1 MHRIF
6 TLPPLLSNII
16 KNQREMSAIAEESLV
31 HLSSIE
37 DSVSLLDAELAS
49 ADFEDVEEDQDTDL
63 KREPAPISECK
74 DHVLFG
80 RLCLECHMLIND
92 DGAAVRYIHKNLP
105 LASNEMDRL
114 RDENSKELLRDRKLS
129 LVLDLDHTLLNSTD
143 LSDITSEETYLN
155 CERDVLP
162 EYLKSSLFRV
172 DTMKMLTKLRPYV
185 NTFLKEASKL
195 YELHIYTMGDRS
207 YALEM
212 AKLLDPENIYF
223 NSRIISRDDSTR
235 MLEKGLDVVL
245 GKENA
250 IVILDDKESVWR
262 KKDKDNVIVI
272 ERYDFFASSCNQ
284 FGHDHKSHSQLK
296 SDESESEGALATSLK
311 ILQQIHTLFFDL
323 GHKDSLED
331 RDLRKVLKS
340 VRKEVIKGCKV
351 VFSDEISSYSLQF
364 RKMAEELGAELCDET
379 EACVTHV
386 VSIDLRDDKSI
397 WAMKEKKFLVTP
409 NWIRVSYHMCR
420 KQPEENFPVR
430 PPTKNFL
437 VLNKEASFMNR
448 LHQLM

>member
-1 MHRIF
+1 
-6 TLPPLLSNII
+6 
-16 KNQREMSAIAEESLV
+16 
-31 HLSSIE
+31 
-37 DSVSLLDAELAS
+37 
-49 ADFEDVEEDQDTDL
+49 
-63 KREPAPISECK
+63 
-74 DHVLFG
+74 
-80 RLCLECHMLIND
+80 
-92 DGAAVRYIHKNLP
+92 
-105 LASNEMDRL
+105 MDRL
-114 RDENSKELLRDRKLS
+114 RDENSKRLLRNRNLS
-129 LVLDLDHTLLNSTD
+129 LVLDLDHTLLNSAD

-195 YELHIYTMGDRS
+195 FELHIYTMGDRS

-235 MLEKGLDVVL
+235 MFEKSLDVVL

-250 IVILDDKESVWR
+250 TVILDDSESVFFFTNLFNFQFQVWC
-262 KKDKDNVIVI
+262 KEHKENLIVI
-272 ERYDFFASSCNQ
+272 ERYHFFAYSCKQ
-284 FGHDHKSHSQLK
+284 FGDDHKSHSQLK
-296 SDESESEGALATSLK
+296 SDENESEGALANSLK
-311 ILQQIHTLFFDL
+311 ILQQIHTMFFDM

-340 VRKEVIKGCKV
+340 VRKEVLKGCKV
-351 VFSDEISSYSLQF
+351 VFCDEISSYSLEF
-364 RKMAEELGAELCDET
+364 RKTAEELGAELCDET

-409 NWIRVSYHMCR
+409 NWIRVSNHMCR
-420 KQPEENFPVR
+420 KQLEENFSV
-430 PPTKNFL
+430 PPPDK
-437 VLNKEASFMNR
+437 
-448 LHQLM
+448 

>member
-1 MHRIF
+1 
-6 TLPPLLSNII
+6 
-16 KNQREMSAIAEESLV
+16 MSTIAEESLV

-37 DSVSLLDAELAS
+37 DSVSLLSAELAS
-49 ADFEDVEEDQDTDL
+49 ADFEDVEQDQDTDL
-63 KREPAPISECK
+63 KRIKSSCLGEPTPISECK
-74 DHVLFG
+74 DHVPFG
-80 RLCLECHMLIND
+80 RLCLKCHVLIND
-92 DGAAVRYIHKNLP
+92 DGVALRYIHKNLP

-114 RDENSKELLRDRKLS
+114 RNENSKELLRDRKLS
-129 LVLDLDHTLLNSTD
+129 LVLDLDHTLLNSAD
-143 LSDITSEETYLN
+143 LSDITSEEAYLN
-155 CERDVLP
+155 CERDLLP

-235 MLEKGLDVVL
+235 MFEKSLDVVL
-245 GKENA
+245 GTENA
-250 IVILDDKESVWR
+250 TVILDDSESVWC
-262 KKDKDNVIVI
+262 KEHNENLIVI
-272 ERYDFFASSCNQ
+272 ERYHFFAYSCKQ
-284 FGHDHKSHSQLK
+284 FGVDHKSHSQLK
-296 SDESESEGALATSLK
+296 SDENESEGALANSLK
-311 ILQQIHTLFFDL
+311 ILQQIHTMFFDM

-340 VRKEVIKGCKV
+340 VRKEVLKGCKV
-351 VFSDEISSYSLQF
+351 VFCDEISSYSLEF
-364 RKMAEELGAELCDET
+364 RKTAEELGAELCDET

-409 NWIRVSYHMCR
+409 NWIRVSNHMCR
-420 KQPEENFPVR
+420 KQLEENFSV
-430 PPTKNFL
+430 PPPDK
-437 VLNKEASFMNR
+437 
-448 LHQLM
+448 